1 MRNNLDIKTTSMTLS
16 ELETIVKQH
25 MLLADEG
32 VVKLL
37 CAFVIAQRMETSP
50 PWLFLVGASSGGK
63 SMLLKALRNVQGYYA
78 LDDLTANTFVSGQQ
92 KKTGSAD
99 SPSLLDEF
107 TNQSFIVL
115 KDFTT
120 ILSKDKETKKT
131 VIGQL
136 RKIYDGDFSKR
147 YGNGVE
153 VKYEG
158 KLGVLAGVTTK
169 IYTTWGEYADMG
181 ERFLMYYFRQ
191 PDRHEMGYR
200 VLDDSDDVAGDTAL
214 TEAFTTFI
222 EGVAVPETLPLL
234 DDDAKKAIVD
244 LAEMATRARSGVERN
259 EQSRKQE
266 MKFAHDAEMPARFI
280 KQLRSLAFGLIAIN
294 GDGKLTDGDKQMLYN
309 IALDSIPKQRR
320 TAMVELTKNAWM
332 DQGAIAQ
339 AVKLP
344 EEEVRR
350 WLEELRALGV
360 IESHRDVNKK
370 LLWGLKEEY
379 RRVMSRFES
388 ITMTDN
394 TVENDGSDEDEEET
408 VQWGVRI

>member
-1 MRNNLDIKTTSMTLS
+1 
-16 ELETIVKQH
+16 
-25 MLLADEG
+25 
-32 VVKLL
+32 
-37 CAFVIAQRMETSP
+37 
-50 PWLFLVGASSGGK
+50 
-63 SMLLKALRNVQGYYA
+63 
-78 LDDLTANTFVSGQQ
+78 
-92 KKTGSAD
+92 
-99 SPSLLDEF
+99 
-107 TNQSFIVL
+107 
-115 KDFTT
+115 
-120 ILSKDKETKKT
+120 
-131 VIGQL
+131 
-136 RKIYDGDFSKR
+136 
-147 YGNGVE
+147 
-153 VKYEG
+153 
-158 KLGVLAGVTTK
+158 
-169 IYTTWGEYADMG
+169 MG